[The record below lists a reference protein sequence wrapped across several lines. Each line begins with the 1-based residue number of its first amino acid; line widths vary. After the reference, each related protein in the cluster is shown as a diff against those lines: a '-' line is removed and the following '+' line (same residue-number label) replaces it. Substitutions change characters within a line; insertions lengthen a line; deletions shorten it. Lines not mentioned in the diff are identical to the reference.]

1 MKRYVMESRGHGEK
15 RLFRVQVKEKV
26 IEREVRVRKSWQKVV
41 REDIKGLNG

>member
-1 MKRYVMESRGHGEK
+1 MESRGQGEK
-15 RLFRVQVKEKV
+15 RLFLEYRSKKEKV

>member
-1 MKRYVMESRGHGEK
+1 MSW
-15 RLFRVQVKEKV
+15 RVEVKERKGYLEYRSKKEKV